1 MSHVQF
7 RIKLA
12 NKCSP
17 SRAGIDLT
25 SSETSPQLPSDAHLH
40 DCHFVSKIVPRSSG
54 KPSQHECI
62 VCTHKTQSGRNTQHT
77 IVNNVKQ
84 CYVQCHALNYII
96 LIQIKQDTCDI
107 SKCSQELALILLCL
121 HLLHDSLQMHAPM
134 SIISLAKQHLVQVES
149 HNNMNVLSVVIR
161 NKMVEIPQHTIV
173 NNVKQ
178 FYNNKYTYN
187 YTCTCIIY
195 VYTVVPQAS
204 AHLYASA
211 LPHNFVLKEKCQ
223 FPM

>member
-1 MSHVQF
+1 MVQTSNIPLDRLSYCKCLHPVSNVYSNRKDMSHVQF

-77 IVNNVKQ
+77 IVNNVK
-84 CYVQCHALNYII
+84 
-96 LIQIKQDTCDI
+96 
-107 SKCSQELALILLCL
+107 
-121 HLLHDSLQMHAPM
+121 
-134 SIISLAKQHLVQVES
+134 
-149 HNNMNVLSVVIR
+149 
-161 NKMVEIPQHTIV
+161 
-173 NNVKQ
+173 
-178 FYNNKYTYN
+178 
-187 YTCTCIIY
+187 
-195 VYTVVPQAS
+195 
-204 AHLYASA
+204 
-211 LPHNFVLKEKCQ
+211 
-223 FPM
+223 